1 MKVTDRE
8 RGAPDVRVWL
18 NLSDLLV
25 KQPAGVKQRGNAYSF
40 NMKRSII
47 LFQDFDHPLFQ
58 EIDRK
63 KATYKSGV
71 VKVYVVED
79 PINSDHLLYL
89 TKADYLKLLSVG
101 LSNDTPILV
110 LVAPGDSLNR
120 PDPEK

>member
-1 MKVTDRE
+1 MR
-8 RGAPDVRVWL
+8 
-18 NLSDLLV
+18 
-25 KQPAGVKQRGNAYSF
+25 
-40 NMKRSII
+40 RSLI

-89 TKADYLKLLSVG
+89 SKADYLKLLSVG

>member
-1 MKVTDRE
+1 
-8 RGAPDVRVWL
+8 
-18 NLSDLLV
+18 
-25 KQPAGVKQRGNAYSF
+25 
-40 NMKRSII
+40 

-89 TKADYLKLLSVG
+89 SKADYLKLLSVG